1 MPELDFHVD
10 QARAVPFAASPQIGL
25 TTRVVQVTGADA
37 PRTRI
42 HTVALRCQVRLEP
55 GRRRYTPGE
64 QEKLHDLFGEPE
76 RWGQTVRSLMWAE
89 TSVMVP
95 GFVDEAKIDLPL
107 PCTYD
112 FNVAT
117 CKYFYALDDGVIPL
131 GLLFSGTI
139 FYAGDDGHLQI
150 EQISWEKEA
159 TFGLPVAV
167 WKDMMEQYYPNC
179 AWLNLR
185 RDVFDRLYRFKSR
198 RALPTWEKALET
210 LLAEEMVAT

>member
-1 MPELDFHVD
+1 MPDLSFQITGVE
-10 QARAVPFAASPQIGL
+10 AVTRGL
-25 TTRVVQVTGADA
+25 TPLLHFKLHITSPTAADIIQGLLLDA
-37 PRTRI
+37 QIQIQSPE
-42 HTVALRCQVRLEP
+42 RLYASSEK
-55 GRRRYTPGE
+55 
-64 QEKLHDLFGEPE
+64 EKLVDLFGPSE

-95 GFVDEAKIDLPL
+95 GFVEEAKIDLPL

-112 FNVAT
+112 FNIAT

-139 FYAGDDGHLQI
+139 FYAGDDGNLQI
-150 EQISWEKEA
+150 EQISWERET

-185 RDVFDRLYRFKSR
+185 RDVFDELYRFKSR
-198 RALPTWEKALET
+198 RGLPTWEKALEA